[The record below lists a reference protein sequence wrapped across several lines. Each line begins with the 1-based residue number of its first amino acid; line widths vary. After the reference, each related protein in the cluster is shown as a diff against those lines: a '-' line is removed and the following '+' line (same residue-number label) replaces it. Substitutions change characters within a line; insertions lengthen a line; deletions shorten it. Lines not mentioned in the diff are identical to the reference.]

1 MTQVLK
7 VHFKYTKVTKTFN
20 CYILLILILDAE
32 QKKKEFIFKFVIK
45 KQF

>member
-20 CYILLILILDAE
+20 CYILLILILEA
-32 QKKKEFIFKFVIK
+32 KKKK
-45 KQF
+45 KKNSFLNLL